1 MSWLQPVPDTLVGP
15 GPADPSSIANGQP
28 AAAGYHRAPDGTYQ
42 GYGVVVLTVTSAGI
56 SHIVSFG
63 DPALL
68 PKFGFPATLP
78 AVVAG

>member
-1 MSWLQPVPDTLVGP
+1 MRHPRQP
-15 GPADPSSIANGQP
+15 
-28 AAAGYHRAPDGTYQ
+28 RAPDGTYQ

-56 SHIVSFG
+56 RHIVSFG

-68 PKFGFPATLP
+68 PNFGFPATLP